1 MARLYEA
8 GKAGVRIRI
17 IARSVCSLVA
27 GVKGLSENIEAISIV
42 DRLLEHARVFVFGS
56 GLAARIFLSSADLMP
71 RNLDFRVEV
80 AWPVY
85 NERLKQEL
93 LDILELQWQDNTKA
107 RVLNRAQS
115 NRYRRSAGPPVRAQ
129 EAIGAYLALAGKR
142 PAAPA

>member
-1 MARLYEA
+1 MRAALDPA
-8 GKAGVRIRI
+8 V
-17 IARSVCSLVA
+17 
-27 GVKGLSENIEAISIV
+27 
-42 DRLLEHARVFVFGS
+42 
-56 GLAARIFLSSADLMP
+56 GLAPVDVHGAQGHAPRLAVGVDEVVARHVVDDRRVAA
-71 RNLDFRVEV
+71 NLDFRVEV

-85 NERLKQEL
+85 DERLKQEL